1 MIPENIPINTYNGDN
16 STILFKFNFLINK
29 EEEILVTYVDK
40 NDNKILLELNKDY
53 SVKEIGKID
62 GSYVK
67 FPLEGST
74 YTTLKEDEKI
84 ILELNLP
91 IVQNKLFSQE
101 IPFDLSSLEYSLDYL
116 TRLIQILQSK
126 IDSYT
131 VNNSEVL
138 NNPYSLFDSKYSETP
153 LYNASWLLSNSNFY
167 SKSIYITAYE
177 ALVVEQNKEIKIGSV
192 EQLPSGTNYIK
203 RGLSVKLSTDD
214 FTDYDFVLNKDEET
228 FRLPLLN
235 GEESISGTSNIPVT
249 VSLSGTQ
256 YTVPSNGII
265 TAVFSARTYGGWIQ
279 FENLTNQ
286 EVSVIRICESGSNWV
301 FSNNMFAKRG
311 DIINIT
317 YDGVLTA
324 NYNFYPY
331 VGNGNLYYYIADS
344 VQNINLLDVGTVL
357 EQLNSS
363 KRGYLVESYSEEK
376 AGYRVYSDGYCEQ
389 WGYTPS
395 VSVGATYT
403 VNLYKNYK
411 DSNYNISYSELAPAN
426 TQGGYAQSNNM
437 CITPVNSNTFILWS
451 GNTNPIYFY
460 WKTSGWLA

>member
-138 NNPYSLFDSKYSETP
+138 NNPYSLFDSKYSET
-153 LYNASWLLSNSNFY
+153 FM
-167 SKSIYITAYE
+167 SIKDREQSLDQMIVL
-177 ALVVEQNKEIKIGSV
+177 AL
-192 EQLPSGTNYIK
+192 
-203 RGLSVKLSTDD
+203 
-214 FTDYDFVLNKDEET
+214 
-228 FRLPLLN
+228 
-235 GEESISGTSNIPVT
+235 ESI
-249 VSLSGTQ
+249 
-256 YTVPSNGII
+256 
-265 TAVFSARTYGGWIQ
+265 
-279 FENLTNQ
+279 
-286 EVSVIRICESGSNWV
+286 
-301 FSNNMFAKRG
+301 
-311 DIINIT
+311 
-317 YDGVLTA
+317 
-324 NYNFYPY
+324 
-331 VGNGNLYYYIADS
+331 
-344 VQNINLLDVGTVL
+344 
-357 EQLNSS
+357 
-363 KRGYLVESYSEEK
+363 
-376 AGYRVYSDGYCEQ
+376 
-389 WGYTPS
+389 
-395 VSVGATYT
+395 
-403 VNLYKNYK
+403 
-411 DSNYNISYSELAPAN
+411 
-426 TQGGYAQSNNM
+426 
-437 CITPVNSNTFILWS
+437 
-451 GNTNPIYFY
+451 
-460 WKTSGWLA
+460 